1 MADPFRERVAVIT
14 GGGSGIGAGLARAFA
29 ARGARLVLA
38 DIDEEALAETS
49 RALGEAGA
57 EVVAVPTDVRDR
69 AAVRALADRA
79 FAAYGAVHLL
89 CNNAGVATFGPIA
102 RATDADWDF
111 TLGVNLLGVV
121 HGVQAFV
128 PRMIEQ
134 GEGGHVVNTAS
145 MAGLVGMAMLGIYC
159 TSKFGVVGLSEALH
173 VELRPHGIGVSVLCP
188 GLVAT
193 RIGENTRRLHPE
205 LRGAE
210 PDASGAPDIRPT
222 AVLTPDEVASRV
234 VAAIDRGWLYVITH
248 PEQWDMLRRR
258 AARIE
263 RACREQLGE
272 GGAPETP
279 APF

>member
-1 MADPFRERVAVIT
+1 VVDPFRERVAVIT

-38 DIDEEALAETS
+38 DIDEEALAATS
-49 RALGEAGA
+49 DELAAAGA
-57 EVVAVPTDVRDR
+57 RVLTVPTDVRDR

-79 FAAYGAVHLL
+79 FAECGAVHLL
-89 CNNAGVATFGPIA
+89 CNNAGVATFGPIV
-102 RATDADWDF
+102 RASDADWDF

-173 VELRPHGIGVSVLCP
+173 LELAPHGIGVSVLCP
-188 GLVAT
+188 GLVET
-193 RIGENTRRLHPE
+193 RIGENTRKLHPE

-210 PDASGAPDIRPT
+210 PDPGDAPAIRPT
-222 AVLTPDEVASRV
+222 VVLTPDDVAARV
-234 VAAIDRGWLYVITH
+234 VEAIERGWLYVITH

-263 RACREQLGE
+263 RACREQLGTE
-272 GGAPETP
+272 TAPSTP
-279 APF
+279 APG